1 MTTATEP
8 SKDALRNL
16 TGEEQALYD
25 RQIRLWGEDAQ
36 RRLSASC
43 VLLVGDPSLPLTQEL
58 AKNVLLAGIAK
69 LVIQPLASKPQ
80 NESNRLKNGRG
91 FLGDDTEGVVRA
103 LQEMNPLV
111 DVSLLPS
118 DVAPT
123 LSEFRV
129 VCIISAPLQ
138 TELTLS
144 DACRAAGVAFLC
156 GRSCGETGWIFVDA
170 GDNYAHTVGEGT
182 TSRTENAHYVS
193 YRSAIDARWG
203 GEVSRAQFGWHVV
216 RTLQEFEHLN
226 NHLPR
231 DEADIAKIDEIY
243 KYFCQNRSPAHVRLD
258 IVQRAARSAQFVLP
272 PIAGIV
278 GGLWGREAIKI
289 ISGKGAPL
297 DGNNL
302 FFFNAATNIGAVER
316 IEPRGP

>member
-1 MTTATEP
+1 MTLATDP
-8 SKDALRNL
+8 SDDALRTL

-43 VLLVGDPSLPLTQEL
+43 VLLVCDPSLPLAQEV

-69 LVIQPLASKPQ
+69 LAIQPLTSKPRTELDRQ
-80 NESNRLKNGRG
+80 KKGRG
-91 FLGDDTEGVVRA
+91 FLGDSTENVIRE

-111 DVSLLPS
+111 NVSLLQS
-118 DVAPT
+118 ETEPT

-129 VCIISAPLQ
+129 ACIISAPLRV
-138 TELTLS
+138 ELTLS
-144 DACRAAGVAFLC
+144 DACRKAGIAFLC
-156 GRSCGETGWIFVDA
+156 GRTCGETGWIFVDA
-170 GDNYAHTVGEGT
+170 GDDYSYTVGEGAA
-182 TSRTENAHYVS
+182 SHTENSHYVS

-203 GEVSRAQFGWHVV
+203 GEVRRAQFGWHVA
-216 RTLQEFEHLN
+216 RTLLEFEHLN
-226 NHLPR
+226 DRLPQ
-231 DEADIAKIDEIY
+231 DEADFAKIEELY
-243 KYFCQNRSPAHVRLD
+243 QYLCKNRTPAHVRPD
-258 IVQRAARSAQFVLP
+258 IILRAARSAQFVLP

-278 GGLWGREAIKI
+278 GGLWGRETIKV

-302 FFFNAATNIGAVER
+302 FFFNAATNVGAVER
-316 IEPRGP
+316 VAPRDH